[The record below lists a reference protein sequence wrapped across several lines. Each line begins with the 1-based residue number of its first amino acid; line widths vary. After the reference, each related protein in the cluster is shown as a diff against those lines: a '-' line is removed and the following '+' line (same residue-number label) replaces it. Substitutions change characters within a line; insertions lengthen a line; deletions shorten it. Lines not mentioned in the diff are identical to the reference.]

1 MIGRLMFLL
10 GVCLSFTAAGHADV
24 KLTKEKRQE
33 LIHRAAEAAKNA
45 YCPYSHYHVGAAILT
60 KSGEI
65 YSGCNIENASY
76 SATICA
82 ERAAVFKAV
91 SEKQTDWVAM
101 ALVTKDGGAP
111 CGCCRQVINEFNPNL
126 PIFIANEKE
135 ELVRETPLSSL
146 LTHAFGP
153 ANLE

>member
-1 MIGRLMFLL
+1 MIRRLSLFI
-10 GVCLSFTAAGHADV
+10 VLSFSFAAGAHAAV
-24 KLTKEKRQE
+24 KLTKEKKQE
-33 LIHRAAEAAKNA
+33 LIHHAAMAAKNA
-45 YCPYSHYHVGAAILT
+45 YAPYSHYHVGAAILT
-60 KSGEI
+60 ASGEI

-91 SEKQTDWVAM
+91 SEKKKDWVAM
-101 ALVTKDGGAP
+101 ALVTKNGGAP
-111 CGCCRQVINEFNPNL
+111 CGCCRQVINEFNPTL

-135 ELVRETPLSSL
+135 ELVCETPLSSL

-153 ANLE
+153 ANLK

>member
-1 MIGRLMFLL
+1 MMRRLSLFI
-10 GVCLSFTAAGHADV
+10 VLSFIFVAGAQAAA
-24 KLTKEKRQE
+24 LTKEKKQK
-33 LIHRAAEAAKNA
+33 LIHQAAMAAKNA
-45 YCPYSHYHVGAAILT
+45 YAPYSHYHVGAAILT
-60 KSGEI
+60 TSGEI

-91 SEKQTDWVAM
+91 SEKQKDWVAM
-101 ALVTKDGGAP
+101 AIVTKDGGSP
-111 CGCCRQVINEFNPNL
+111 CGCCRQVINEFNPTL
-126 PIFIANEKE
+126 PLFIANEKE
-135 ELVRETPLSSL
+135 ELVRETPLSAL

>member
-1 MIGRLMFLL
+1 MFGRIIGLM
-10 GVCLSFTAAGHADV
+10 CLCFAFAVQAYADV
-24 KLTKEKRQE
+24 TITKEKQQE
-33 LIHRAAEAAKNA
+33 LIHRAALAAKKA
-45 YCPYSHYHVGAAILT
+45 YAPYSHYHVGAAILT
-60 KSGEI
+60 ASGEI
-65 YSGCNIENASY
+65 YDGCNIENASY

-91 SEKQTDWVAM
+91 SECNKEWVAM

-153 ANLE
+153 ANLQ

>member
-1 MIGRLMFLL
+1 MIGRLMGLL
-10 GVCLSFTAAGHADV
+10 GVTLCFSTAGHADV
-24 KLTKEKRQE
+24 TLTKEKRQE
-33 LIHRAAEAAKNA
+33 LIHTAAEAAKNA

-76 SATICA
+76 SVTICA

-91 SEKQTDWVAM
+91 SEKKTEWVAM

-126 PIFIANEKE
+126 PIFIANQNE
-135 ELVRETPLSSL
+135 ELVRETPLSAL

>member
-1 MIGRLMFLL
+1 MMFLA
-10 GVCLSFTAAGHADV
+10 LSFAFATGGHADV
-24 KLTKEKRQE
+24 KLSKEQKQE
-33 LIHRAAEAAKNA
+33 LIHCAAMAAKNA
-45 YCPYSHYHVGAAILT
+45 YAPYSHYHVGAAILT
-60 KSGEI
+60 TSGEI

-91 SEKQTDWVAM
+91 SEKKKDWVAM
-101 ALVTKDGGAP
+101 ALVTKNGGAP
-111 CGCCRQVINEFNPNL
+111 CGCCRQVINEFNATL

-135 ELVRETPLSSL
+135 ELVYEMPLSSL